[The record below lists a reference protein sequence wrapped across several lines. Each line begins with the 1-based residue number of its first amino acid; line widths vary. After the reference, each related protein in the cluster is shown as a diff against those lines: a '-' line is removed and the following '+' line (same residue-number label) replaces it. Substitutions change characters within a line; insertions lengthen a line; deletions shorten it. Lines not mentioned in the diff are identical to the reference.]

1 MRTSVIRRILP
12 AVVVLAL
19 CCVQA
24 KAQLNHFIYLQTDN
38 QQPFYI
44 KYNNRIISSSTSGYL
59 ILPKLKDGVIDFT
72 VGFPKSDQPEQQFQY
87 TIDKADKGFL
97 LKNFSDK
104 GWGLYD
110 LQTSVV
116 LYASAKQGPAVNT
129 TGANVTPANDPFSNM
144 LSKVTQDSTV
154 KTVTVVRDEKPVVVE
169 KPKEEKP
176 AVVTITPP
184 AKDSNTIKP
193 EVKAEVKPDVKQEV
207 VEVKEKP
214 VVTEPEWTALAKSPV
229 KQVRKFVSAEG
240 ADIVFE
246 VMEANG
252 SKDTIRLFI
261 ERDPSMPAPA
271 NANPPVIDSPKTEII
286 KKDTIAVVEPVKID
300 TPVTNKQEIVEKKE
314 QVNPPVVK
322 ESAKEKTATSL
333 PNSNCK
339 DFATE
344 DDLIKLRRK
353 MASQRKDEQMVE
365 EAKKV
370 FKNKCFTSG
379 QLRVLSALFLT
390 DEGRYRF
397 FDAALPFV
405 TDFTNFKSLGDTIQD
420 EYYKRRFTALLPN
433 Q

>member
-1 MRTSVIRRILP
+1 MRTSVIRRLIS
-12 AVVVLAL
+12 AVVGLVLFA
-19 CCVQA
+19 VQVN
-24 KAQLNHFIYLQTDN
+24 AQLNHFIYLQSDN

-59 ILPKLKDGVIDFT
+59 ILPKLKDGVVDFA
-72 VGFPKSDQPEQQFQY
+72 VGFPKSDQSEQQFQY

-97 LKNFSDK
+97 LKNFNDK

-110 LQTSVV
+110 LQTSSIV
-116 LYASAKQGPAVNT
+116 YAATKQGPAVNT

-154 KTVTVVRDEKPVVVE
+154 KTVTVVKEEKPVVVE

-176 AVVTITPP
+176 SVVTTAPP
-184 AKDSNTIKP
+184 VKDTVVI
-193 EVKAEVKPDVKQEV
+193 KAEVKPEIKE
-207 VEVKEKP
+207 EKP
-214 VVTEPEWTALAKSPV
+214 VITEPEWTAPSKSTI
-229 KQVRKFVSAEG
+229 KQVRKFISAEG
-240 ADIVFE
+240 ADMVFE
-246 VMEANG
+246 VAEASG
-252 SKDTIRLFI
+252 AKDTIRVFI
-261 ERDPSMPAPA
+261 ERDPSVAVSVNIA
-271 NANPPVIDSPKTEII
+271 VDTPKTETV
-286 KKDTIAVVEPVKID
+286 KKDTVAIVEPPKVD
-300 TPVTNKQEIVEKKE
+300 TPVISKQDVEEKKE
-314 QVNPPVVK
+314 QVTTPVVVT
-322 ESAKEKTATSL
+322 EPAKETKTTSL

-344 DDLIKLRRK
+344 DDLVKLRRR

-370 FKNKCFTSG
+370 FKTKCFTSG